1 MMMIVAN
8 GCVGVVHVCMGALRW
23 VANQIHLFYLL
34 ANPLDNLLEVLSF
47 HWNCCYC
54 DQMVLMLYGLMAN
67 LLA

>member
-34 ANPLDNLLEVLSF
+34 ANPLDNLLEVFELP
-47 HWNCCYC
+47 
-54 DQMVLMLYGLMAN
+54 LK
-67 LLA
+67 LLLL